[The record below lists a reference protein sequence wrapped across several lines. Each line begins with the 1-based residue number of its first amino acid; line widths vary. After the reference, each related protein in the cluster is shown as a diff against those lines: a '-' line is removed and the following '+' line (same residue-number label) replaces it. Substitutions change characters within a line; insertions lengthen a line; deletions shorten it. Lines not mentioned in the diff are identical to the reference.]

1 MLCHAMPRAV
11 HERRRQELI
20 CEAEHVRGPLYI
32 ERFCTWQSWLGRD
45 EGTKESK
52 PDTHSTPSTRAQKL
66 NPGSVSGRNP
76 AVRVGQPPG
85 RKEGPSREP
94 PRSGKDV
101 DGTWV
106 GIRLQAGKPGCVDR
120 IVDPANFQ
128 GPGVKGRRPAFG
140 GSIIPARHQ
149 KAGGRGLVNE
159 DERENDCE
167 CAIDSRSQRLPASSV
182 MVLL

>member
-1 MLCHAMPRAV
+1 MPRAV

-140 GSIIPARHQ
+140 GRTIPARHQ
-149 KAGGRGLVNE
+149 KAGGRGQVGEEEGKTIANA
-159 DERENDCE
+159 R
-167 CAIDSRSQRLPASSV
+167 
-182 MVLL
+182 

>member
-1 MLCHAMPRAV
+1 MYAALCISNV
-11 HERRRQELI
+11 S
-20 CEAEHVRGPLYI
+20 VRG
-32 ERFCTWQSWLGRD
+32 WA
-45 EGTKESK
+45 GTKERRNQSLIPTRLHQPAPK
-52 PDTHSTPSTRAQKL
+52 NSTRARFQAEIPRCEWASL
-66 NPGSVSGRNP
+66 
-76 AVRVGQPPG
+76 QEG

-106 GIRLQAGKPGCVDR
+106 GIRLQAGKPGYVDR

-140 GSIIPARHQ
+140 GRMIPARHQ
-149 KAGGRGLVNE
+149 KAGGRGLVSSE
-159 DERENDCE
+159 EERENDCE